1 MIAVILN
8 SLQYPKLTKFGMKE
22 IILQGVI
29 FILLVGYIFLI
40 RFFKKNKSNQRT
52 PVRLIDSMRLKCE
65 GLKLQI
71 EQQNKEIASLLTEN
85 EQLKEALRGD
95 AGYVI
100 ERNNKE
106 IRSLKEE
113 IWQLQKVNEKSQ
125 SLHSSQ
131 EFDRFVDK
139 RLW

>member
-1 MIAVILN
+1 
-8 SLQYPKLTKFGMKE
+8 MKE
-22 IILQGVI
+22 IILQGVV

-40 RFFKKNKSNQRT
+40 RFFKKNESNQRT
-52 PVRLIDSMRLKCE
+52 SARLIDSMRLKCE

-85 EQLKEALRGD
+85 EQLKEALSGD

-100 ERNNKE
+100 GRNNKE

-113 IWQLQKVNEKSQ
+113 IWQLQKVNEEFQ
-125 SLHSSQ
+125 SLHRSQ
-131 EFDRFVDK
+131 EIDRLVDK
-139 RLW
+139 LF

>member
-1 MIAVILN
+1 
-8 SLQYPKLTKFGMKE
+8 MKE
-22 IILQGVI
+22 IILQGVV

-52 PVRLIDSMRLKCE
+52 SARLIDSMRLKYE

-100 ERNNKE
+100 GRNNKE

-113 IWQLQKVNEKSQ
+113 IWQLQKANEESQ
-125 SLHSSQ
+125 SLHRSQ
-131 EFDRFVDK
+131 EIDRLFDKLF
-139 RLW
+139 

>member
-1 MIAVILN
+1 
-8 SLQYPKLTKFGMKE
+8 MKE
-22 IILQGVI
+22 IILQGVV

-52 PVRLIDSMRLKCE
+52 SARLIDSMRLKCE

-100 ERNNKE
+100 GRNNKE

-113 IWQLQKVNEKSQ
+113 IWQLQKAYEESE
-125 SLHSSQ
+125 SFHRSQ
-131 EFDRFVDK
+131 EIDRLFDKLF
-139 RLW
+139 